1 MPGNLYYTLLNVK
14 IRKKNQNIIV
24 LNLKSTGVFSLYLLH
39 SPDAPPKRKKTKKP
53 RPIRIKNW
61 TAQDSWSRISMRG
74 EGESQLSLQNLEK
87 RKVAK
92 INSVLRFELIS
103 MLKVYYINP
112 LDIFGPL
119 IIQRYFK

>member
-1 MPGNLYYTLLNVK
+1 
-14 IRKKNQNIIV
+14 
-24 LNLKSTGVFSLYLLH
+24 
-39 SPDAPPKRKKTKKP
+39 
-53 RPIRIKNW
+53 
-61 TAQDSWSRISMRG
+61 MRG
-74 EGESQLSLQNLEK
+74 EGESQLALQNLEK